1 MRAKSALALAALTL
15 AAACGSSSSGKSP
28 SGGTT
33 HSPAQNAVTV
43 SSRSTTMAGTVLVD
57 SSGRT
62 LYATDQD
69 TAGKV
74 ACVSNCTSIWAPLTV
89 PAGTVPSGSGLT
101 GQLGTLTRPDGMT
114 QVAYNGR
121 PLYRFTEDRQPGD
134 AMGNGVQDDF
144 SGVHFH
150 WHALTLSG
158 APAPTTSPSPSNN
171 GGGGYGN
178 Y

>member
-1 MRAKSALALAALTL
+1 MRVKTALALAALTL

-28 SGGTT
+28 AKNPANP
-33 HSPAQNAVTV
+33 PAQNAVTV
-43 SSRSTTMAGTVLVD
+43 SSRTTGAGTVLVD

-62 LYATDQD
+62 VYATDQD
-69 TAGKV
+69 AAGKV
-74 ACVSNCTSIWAPLTV
+74 ACVSSCASIWPPLTV
-89 PAGTVPSGSGLT
+89 PAGTTPTGSGLS

-121 PLYRFTEDRQPGD
+121 PLYRFTQDRQPGD
-134 AMGNGVQDDF
+134 AHGNGTEDDF
-144 SGVHFH
+144 AGVHFH

-158 APAPTTSPSPSNN
+158 TSAPTASPLKSS
-171 GGGGYGN
+171 GGGYGG

>member
-1 MRAKSALALAALTL
+1 MRAKTALAIAALTL

-28 SGGTT
+28 AKTPANR
-33 HSPAQNAVTV
+33 PAQTSVTV
-43 SSRSTTMAGTVLVD
+43 SSRTTGAGMVLVD

-69 TAGKV
+69 AAGKV
-74 ACVSNCTSIWAPLTV
+74 ACVSSCTSEWPPLTV
-89 PAGTVPSGSGLT
+89 PAGTTPTGSGLN

-134 AMGNGVQDDF
+134 AHGNGAEDDF
-144 SGVHFH
+144 EGVHFH
-150 WHALTLSG
+150 WHALTMSG
-158 APAPTTSPSPSNN
+158 APAPTASPSKSS
-171 GGGGYGN
+171 GGGYGG